1 MKSED
6 IIIGEAVLFL
16 LNSRPRH
23 EFSKEMLVEY
33 LTRLYVQKYE
43 TSADIAEIETYLSAL
58 ETITVKR
65 LI

>member
-16 LNSRPRH
+16 LNSMPRH
-23 EFSKEMLVEY
+23 EFSKEILVEH

-43 TSADIAEIETYLSAL
+43 TSADIAEIERYLSAI
-58 ETITVKR
+58 ETITFKR
-65 LI
+65 LT